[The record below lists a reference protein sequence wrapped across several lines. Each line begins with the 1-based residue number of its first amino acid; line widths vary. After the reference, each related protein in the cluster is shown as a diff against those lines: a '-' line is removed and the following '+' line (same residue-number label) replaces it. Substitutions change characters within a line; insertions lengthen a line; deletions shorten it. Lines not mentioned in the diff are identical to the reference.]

1 MEQGEPGVSV
11 GLYVTALWM
20 IGRAHA
26 LIELA
31 DPKHDLGALE
41 RDVRRAV
48 KRRAGRSSSSV
59 AARLAVKAV
68 EK

>member
-1 MEQGEPGVSV
+1 MEQGEPSVAV

-26 LIELA
+26 LNELA

-41 RDVRRAV
+41 RDVRQAV
-48 KRRAGRSSSSV
+48 KKRAGRSATSV
-59 AARLAVKAV
+59 AARLAVKAD
-68 EK
+68 KT